1 VGVTARLYY
10 TDSYLKQ
17 FQAAVVSVSEDGL
30 RVVLDS
36 TAFYPTSGGQLHDLG
51 TLNGV
56 RVTEVSEA
64 EDGAIVHVL
73 ESPLAAASVTGGIDW
88 ERRFDFMQQHSGQH
102 SLSAVFERMYGF
114 KTVSVHMGETSS
126 TVDLETGSV
135 TREQLRAV
143 EEAANR
149 AVFENRPITVG
160 FEDASEAEGLR
171 KATERTGDLRIVSI
185 DGCDRSACGGTHV
198 RTTGEIGPIVLRRLD
213 KIRGN
218 ARVEFL
224 CGLRAMRRA
233 RLDYEALDGAA
244 RVFNAQLDDVPA
256 LAASLAEQVKEA
268 GKDRRK
274 LGLELAQLRGRQLWE
289 SQEVSATGRR
299 VYIDERASGPLDDE
313 VRALALSYTAQPGAA
328 YIAASQDPPAVLLAV
343 SEDTG
348 IHAGN
353 LMKPL
358 LAELGGRGGG
368 NNRTAQGSLPAKDA
382 IAALIAKLA
391 L

>member
-1 VGVTARLYY
+1 MTARLYY

-17 FQAAVVSVSEDGL
+17 FDGSVVSASGDGL
-30 RVVLDS
+30 RVTLDR

-51 TLNGV
+51 TLNGI
-56 RVTEVSEA
+56 RVNEVVE
-64 EDGAIVHVL
+64 EEGGGIVHVL
-73 ESPLAAASVTGGIDW
+73 EKPLEAERVTGEIDW

-102 SLSAVFERMYGF
+102 LLSAVFEAMYGF

-126 TVDLETGSV
+126 TVDLETGAI
-135 TREQLRAV
+135 TRKQLRAV
-143 EEAANR
+143 EEAVNR
-149 AVFENRPITVG
+149 AVFENRPVTVG
-160 FEDASEAEGLR
+160 FEDASEAAGLR
-171 KATERTGDLRIVSI
+171 KATERTGDLRIVTI

-198 RTTGEIGPIVLRRLD
+198 RATGEIGPILLRRLD

-218 ARVEFL
+218 VRVEFL
-224 CGLRAMRRA
+224 CGLRAARRA

-244 RVFNAQLDDVPA
+244 RVFNAQLDDVPS

-268 GKDRRK
+268 GKERRR

-289 SQEVSATGRR
+289 SQDVSASGRR
-299 VYIDERASGPLDDE
+299 VYVDERASGALDDE
-313 VRALALSYTAQPGAA
+313 VRALALSFTAQAGAA
-328 YIAASQDPPAVLLAV
+328 FIATSQDPPAVLVAV

-348 IHAGN
+348 LHAGN

-358 LAELGGRGGG
+358 LAEMGGRGGG
-368 NNRTAQGSLPAKDA
+368 NNRTAQGSLPSKDA
-382 IAALIAKLA
+382 IAVLIAKLG

>member
-1 VGVTARLYY
+1 MTARLYY

-17 FQAAVVSVSEDGL
+17 FDAGVVSVSGDGL
-30 RVVLDS
+30 RVVLDR
-36 TAFYPTSGGQLHDLG
+36 TAFYPASGGQLHDLG
-51 TLNGV
+51 TLNGI
-56 RVTEVSEA
+56 RVIEVVEG
-64 EDGAIVHVL
+64 EDGWIVHVL
-73 ESPLAAASVTGGIDW
+73 EKPLAGGRVTGGIDW

-102 SLSAVFERMYGF
+102 LLSAVFERMYGF
-114 KTVSVHMGETSS
+114 RTVSVHMGETSS
-126 TVDLETGSV
+126 TVDLETASV

-149 AVFENRPITVG
+149 AVAGNRPVTVG
-160 FEDASEAEGLR
+160 FEDASEAGGLR

-198 RTTGEIGPIVLRRLD
+198 RATGEIGLIVLRKLD

-218 ARVEFL
+218 VRVEFL
-224 CGLRAMRRA
+224 CGLRAVRRA
-233 RLDYEALDGAA
+233 RLDYEALDAAA
-244 RVFNAQLDDVPA
+244 RVFNAQWDDVPA
-256 LAASLAEQVKEA
+256 LAASMTEQLKEA
-268 GKDRRK
+268 GKERRR
-274 LGLELAQLRGRQLWE
+274 LGLELAGLRGRQLWE
-289 SQEVSATGRR
+289 AQEVSASGRR
-299 VYIDERASGPLDDE
+299 VYVDERASGPLDDE
-313 VRALALSYTAQPGAA
+313 VRALALSYTAQAGAA
-328 YIAASQDPPAVLLAV
+328 YIATSQDPPAVLLAV

-348 IHAGN
+348 LHAGN

-368 NNRTAQGSLPAKDA
+368 NNRTAQGSLPSKDA

>member
-1 VGVTARLYY
+1 
-10 TDSYLKQ
+10 LKQ
-17 FQAAVVSVSEDGL
+17 FDGAVVSASEDGL
-30 RVVLDS
+30 RVTLDT

-51 TLNGV
+51 TLNGI
-56 RVTEVSEA
+56 RVTEVVEG
-64 EDGAIVHVL
+64 EDGSVVHVL
-73 ESPLAAASVTGGIDW
+73 EKPLDAPRVTGGIDW

-102 SLSAVFERMYGF
+102 LLSAVFEAMYGF

-126 TVDLETGSV
+126 TVDLETASI

-143 EEAANR
+143 EEAVNR
-149 AVFENRPITVG
+149 AVFENRPVTVG
-160 FEDASEAEGLR
+160 FEDASEASGLR
-171 KATERTGDLRIVSI
+171 KATDRTGDLRIVTI

-198 RTTGEIGPIVLRRLD
+198 KSTGEIGPVVLRKLD

-218 ARVEFL
+218 VRVEFL
-224 CGLRAMRRA
+224 CGLRAVRRA
-233 RLDYEALDGAA
+233 RLDYDALDASA

-268 GKDRRK
+268 GKERRK
-274 LGLELAQLRGRQLWE
+274 LALELAGLRGRQLWE
-289 SQEVSATGRR
+289 SQEVSAAGRR
-299 VYIDERASGPLDDE
+299 VYLDERASGALDDE
-313 VRALALSYTAQPGAA
+313 VRALALSFTAQPGAA
-328 YIAASQDPPAVLLAV
+328 FIATSQDPPAVLLAV

-348 IHAGN
+348 LHAGN

-368 NNRTAQGSLPAKDA
+368 NNRTAQGSLPTKDA
-382 IAALIAKLA
+382 IAVLIAKLA